1 MKTQVLI
8 VGAGPT
14 GLMLANQLNRF
25 EIDFLVFDG
34 KNGPTEQSR
43 ALAVSARSM
52 ELYQQLGL
60 SDRVRRDSTE
70 VVGFQIIQEG
80 NLKADVNL
88 ENLGIGLS
96 DFPNF
101 MNAFEQSKNE
111 SLLLGNLSNK
121 ENTIHWN
128 WTFVSFEEKDD
139 FIIVQFQ
146 NTITKEFKSIE
157 TKYLIG
163 CDGASSSVR
172 KQLNFTFDGGTYEN
186 KFFVVDTKINWNLPY
201 NKVILAPSD
210 YQFITFFPLKGEK
223 SMRVIGTLP
232 KTFNEDKE
240 IDIESLETIIKAA
253 TNINLEFIERGWNSI
268 YKLHHRSVK
277 QFSRGNIFLAGD
289 AAHIH
294 SPAGGQGMNTGLQD
308 AHNLAWKL
316 AMVIKGYSYRKLL
329 ETYNEERLPIA
340 QKLLSSTDNGFT
352 FLAGDDF
359 WIRWVRKLFLIP
371 AISNLLKIQ
380 KFKRFAFK
388 KISQID
394 YSYQKQTLSKTFTNQ
409 KLSFKSGDRLP
420 FIENLFYKQF
430 KEPVFH
436 LICISNQQNNISIK
450 FPIPFKTVVLNHSST
465 WSNLGVV
472 NDLYIMLR
480 PDQHILWISDNLNHL
495 DLFSPEYF
503 ISS

>member
-60 SDRVRRDSTE
+60 SDRVQRDSTE
-70 VVGFQIIQEG
+70 VIGFQIIQEG

-111 SLLLGNLSNK
+111 SLLLGNLPNK

-128 WTFVSFEEKDD
+128 WTFVSFEENDD

-172 KQLNFTFDGGTYEN
+172 KQLNFRFEGGTYEN

-240 IDIESLETIIKAA
+240 INIESLETIIKEA

-380 KFKRFAFK
+380 NFKRFAFK

-394 YSYQKQTLSKTFTNQ
+394 YSYNKQSLAKSFTNQ
-409 KLSFKSGDRLP
+409 KLVFSSGDRFP
-420 FIENLFYKQF
+420 YIENNIFKNFDEPTFY
-430 KEPVFH
+430 
-436 LICISNQQNNISIK
+436 LICITKEQIKYEIK
-450 FPIPFKTVVLNHSST
+450 FPYPVKILQFNNFQKWTK
-465 WSNLGVV
+465 LGVV
-472 NDLYIMLR
+472 DDLFIMVR
-480 PDQHILWISDNLNHL
+480 PDQHILWISDSLNHNDIFKPL
-495 DLFSPEYF
+495 
-503 ISS
+503 